1 MEHNKGFVSFTNI
14 VIALLLF
21 VFAIVYF
28 PALAVMR
35 LLVSFSPM
43 RVKHNNPF
51 NVGLYAIVMGIT
63 MFVVYAS
70 YFGKGW

>member
-1 MEHNKGFVSFTNI
+1 MEHNKGFVSFINI
-14 VIALLLF
+14 IIALLLF

-28 PALAVMR
+28 PALVVMR

>member
-1 MEHNKGFVSFTNI
+1 MEHNKGFISFTNI

-51 NVGLYAIVMGIT
+51 NVGLYVIVMGIT